1 MSPRDV
7 YLETQVATATP
18 QRLRLML
25 IEGAIRRAR
34 LTIEHWREGRDEL
47 ALESL
52 ITCRGMISELLAGV
66 KDEGTDLGGKIVG
79 LYAFLFQTLTAA
91 QLSRNPAA
99 LEPAIVVL
107 EEERKTW
114 SQVCQQLA
122 DAPDASRSLSADETA
137 PSRLEGLLSSNP
149 FGGSAPAS
157 AGLSLEA

>member
-1 MSPRDV
+1 MSPRDI

-34 LTIEHWREGRDEL
+34 LTIEHWREGRDDL
-47 ALESL
+47 AMESL
-52 ITCRGMISELLAGV
+52 IACRGMVSELLAGV
-66 KDEGTDLGGKIVG
+66 KEEQSELGKKVIG

-91 QLSRNPAA
+91 QLSRNPTA
-99 LEPAIVVL
+99 LEPALKVL
-107 EEERKTW
+107 EEERQTW

-122 DAPDASRSLSADETA
+122 DV
-137 PSRLEGLLSSNP
+137 PSRCDGLLDSQP

>member
-1 MSPRDV
+1 MSPHDI
-7 YLETQVATATP
+7 YLETQVATASP

-34 LTIEHWREGRDEL
+34 LTIEHWREGRDDL

-52 ITCRGMISELLAGV
+52 ITCRGMVSELLAGV
-66 KDEGTDLGGKIVG
+66 KDEQSDLGKNVVG

-99 LEPAIVVL
+99 LEPALFVL
-107 EEERKTW
+107 EEERQTW
-114 SQVCQQLA
+114 SQVCQQRA
-122 DAPDASRSLSADETA
+122 DSQGAPRMNGDEETA
-137 PSRLEGLLSSNP
+137 PSRLDGLLASNLL
-149 FGGSAPAS
+149 GGPAPVS

>member
-1 MSPRDV
+1 MSPHDI

-34 LTIEHWREGRDEL
+34 LTIEHWREGRDDL

-52 ITCRGMISELLAGV
+52 ITCRGMVSELLAGV
-66 KDEGTDLGGKIVG
+66 RDEQSDLGKNVVG
-79 LYAFLFQTLTAA
+79 LYVFLFQTLTAA

-99 LEPAIVVL
+99 LAPALFVL
-107 EEERKTW
+107 EEERQTW

-122 DAPDASRSLSADETA
+122 DLPHASRAAADEETA
-137 PSRLEGLLSSNP
+137 PSRLDGLLASNP
-149 FGGSAPAS
+149 MGCSAPAS